1 MASDTYTVSRS
12 ARIDAPRAV
21 VHDLLVDFHAW
32 TRWSPWEDVDPEM
45 ERTYAGSD
53 RGVGARYAWRGNR
66 RAGAG
71 SMEITRVTDDLVG
84 VDLLFTKPFKARNE
98 LEFRLDDADGTTT
111 DVTWT
116 MTGRR
121 TLMTRVMG
129 LVRSMDDLVG
139 PDFERGLV
147 QLDRAATTG

>member
-1 MASDTYTVSRS
+1 M
-12 ARIDAPRAV
+12 
-21 VHDLLVDFHAW
+21 
-32 TRWSPWEDVDPEM
+32 
-45 ERTYAGSD
+45 
-53 RGVGARYAWRGNR
+53 
-66 RAGAG
+66 
-71 SMEITRVTDDLVG
+71 G
-84 VDLLFTKPFKARNE
+84 VDLLFTRPFKARNE
-98 LEFRLDDADGTTT
+98 LEFRLDDTDGTTT

-121 TLMTRVMG
+121 TIMTRAMG